1 MIRMQVAL
9 ELAYQISNPGADFL
23 FNIHCANTPSQLVLT
38 EQLNLNQQVPTEVWT
53 DSKTHSRYMRLHAK
67 AGELRVAY
75 SATVEIDHHV
85 SEMEWI
91 REVSI
96 ANLPKEVIEYLYPS
110 RYCQS
115 DRLLRLAAN
124 EFGQMAMG
132 YGRAQAVCNWVN
144 KHLAFTPNST
154 NSMTSA
160 ADTVIERVGICR
172 DYAHLMIALCRA
184 INIPARFVTGTD
196 YGCPAGYGPPDFHA
210 YVEVY
215 LADRWYIFDPSGL
228 TIPMGL
234 VRFGTGRDAA
244 DVAFATIFGSVASQS
259 PRIQAT
265 ATMNAGSDVV
275 MPYFPQRAISTMAA

>member
-1 MIRMQVAL
+1 MQLAL
-9 ELAYQISNPGADFL
+9 ELAYQISSPGADFL
-23 FNIHCANTPSQLVLT
+23 FNIHCANTPNQLVLT
-38 EQLNLNQQVPTEVWT
+38 EQLDLNQDVPTDAWT
-53 DSKTHSRYMRLHAK
+53 DSNTHSRYMRLHAK
-67 AGELRVAY
+67 PGELRVAY
-75 SATVEIDHHV
+75 SATVEIIHHF
-85 SEMEWI
+85 SAMERI
-91 REVSI
+91 EEVPIS
-96 ANLPKEVIEYLYPS
+96 NLPTEVIQYLYPS

-124 EFGQMAMG
+124 EFGQMTMG
-132 YGRAQAVCNWVN
+132 YRRVQAVCSWVN
-144 KHLAFTPNST
+144 RHLAFTPNSS

-160 ADTVIERVGICR
+160 ADTIIERVGICR

-215 LADRWYIFDPSGL
+215 LADRWYIFDPTGL

-244 DVAFATIFGSVASQS
+244 DVAFATIFGSVSSMS
-259 PRIQAT
+259 PRIQAIALT
-265 ATMNAGSDVV
+265 NTGSDVV
-275 MPYFPQRAISTMAA
+275 MPYSPCGAISTMAA